1 MIYLDNAATTPIKKG
16 AYEKMLPYLTEYYGN
31 PSGAYAFAKK
41 SSEAMDTAREQI
53 ASLIGADK
61 SEIYFTSGGT
71 EADNWAIKGTAQLL
85 KSKGRHII
93 TTRIEHHAVLN
104 TCKSLEENGYK
115 ISYLDVD
122 EYGMIR
128 MDRLRKLIQP
138 DTILISVM
146 MANNEIGTIQPI
158 DEIGM
163 IAKQRNI
170 MFHTD
175 AVQACGHIPIDVK
188 KSNID
193 MLSASAHKFGGSKG
207 IGFLYVKQGI
217 ELPSFMDGGGQ
228 EQGRRAGTGNVAAA
242 VAMGEAA
249 AISKENMKKQIN
261 YVTNLR
267 EYAIQ
272 RILREVPFVRLN
284 GHRMRRLPGN
294 MNFSFQFVEGEELLG
309 MLDMKEICAS
319 TGSACSTGDTEPS
332 HVLMSIGL
340 TEELAHGSLR
350 LTISEENTK
359 KEIDTVI
366 DEIKNILYKLREM
379 STEYKEMMTPAGKN
393 GRGMRRYNRYY

>member
-1 MIYLDNAATTPIKKG
+1 MIYLDNAATTPMKKG

-31 PSGAYAFAKK
+31 PSGAYAFSKK
-41 SSEAMDTAREQI
+41 SAEAMDTAREQI

-71 EADNWAIKGTAQLL
+71 EADNWAINGTAKLQRN
-85 KSKGRHII
+85 KGRHII

-104 TCKSLEENGYK
+104 TCKNLEEEGYK
-115 ISYLDVD
+115 ITYLDVD

-128 MDRLRKLIQP
+128 MDRLKKLIQP

-146 MANNEIGTIQPI
+146 TANNEIGTIQPI

-163 IAKQRNI
+163 VARQRNI

-175 AVQACGHIPIDVK
+175 AVQACGHIPIDVR

-193 MLSASAHKFGGSKG
+193 MLSASAHKFGGPKG
-207 IGFLYVKQGI
+207 IGFLYVRQGI
-217 ELPSFMDGGGQ
+217 ELPSFMHGGGQ
-228 EQGRRAGTGNVAAA
+228 EQGRRAGTGNVASA

-249 AISKENMKKQIN
+249 AICKSEMKQQMN
-261 YVTNLR
+261 YVTRLR

-319 TGSACSTGDTEPS
+319 TGSACSTGNTEPS

-359 KEIDTVI
+359 KEIDTAI
-366 DEIKNILYKLREM
+366 DEIKKILFKLREM
-379 STEYKEMMTPAGKN
+379 STEYKQMMRPSGKS
-393 GRGMRRYNRYY
+393 RYRYY

>member
-1 MIYLDNAATTPIKKG
+1 MIYLDNAATCPMKKG
-16 AYEKMLPYLTEYYGN
+16 AYEKMLPYLTEQYGN
-31 PSGAYAFAKK
+31 PSGAYDFAKK
-41 SSEAMDTAREQI
+41 SWEAMDTAREQI

-71 EADNWAIKGTAQLL
+71 EADNWAIKGAAELL
-85 KSKGRHII
+85 KEKGRHIL

-104 TCKSLEENGYK
+104 TCKYLEKNGYK
-115 ISYLDVD
+115 ITYLDVD

-128 MDRLRKLIQP
+128 LDRLKRAIQP

-175 AVQACGHIPIDVK
+175 AVQACGHIGIDVS

-193 MLSASAHKFGGSKG
+193 MLSASAHKFGGPKG
-207 IGFLYVKQGI
+207 IGFLYVRQGI
-217 ELPSFMDGGGQ
+217 ELPAFIHGGGQ
-228 EQGRRAGTGNVAAA
+228 EQGRRAGTGNVPSV

-249 AISKENMKKQIN
+249 ALCKKDMRQHIT
-261 YVTNLR
+261 YVTRLR

-272 RILREVPFVRLN
+272 RILKEVPFVRLN

-294 MNFSFQFVEGEELLG
+294 MNFSFQFVEGQELLA
-309 MLDMKEICAS
+309 MLDMKGICAS
-319 TGSACSTGDTEPS
+319 TGSACSTGSAEPS

-350 LTISEENTK
+350 LTISEDTTK
-359 KEIDTVI
+359 RELDIAI
-366 DEIKNILYKLREM
+366 DEIKKILFKLREM
-379 STEYKEMMTPAGKN
+379 SAEYMEIIHGKRKSN
-393 GRGMRRYNRYY
+393 YRYVRWS

>member
-1 MIYLDNAATTPIKKG
+1 MIYLDNAATSPMKKG
-16 AYEKMLPYLTEYYGN
+16 AYEKMLPYLTEQYGN
-31 PSGAYAFAKK
+31 PSGAYDFAKK
-41 SSEAMDTAREQI
+41 SWEAMDTAREQI

-71 EADNWAIKGTAQLL
+71 EADNWAIKGAAELL
-85 KSKGRHII
+85 KEKGRHII
-93 TTRIEHHAVLN
+93 TTRIEHHAILN
-104 TCKSLEENGYK
+104 TCKYLEKNGYK
-115 ISYLDVD
+115 ITYLDVD

-128 MDRLRKLIQP
+128 LERLKKAIQP

-163 IAKQRNI
+163 IAKQKNI

-175 AVQACGHIPIDVK
+175 AVQACGHIGIDVS

-193 MLSASAHKFGGSKG
+193 MLSASAHKFGGPKG
-207 IGFLYVKQGI
+207 IGFLYVRQGI
-217 ELPSFMDGGGQ
+217 ELPAFIHGGGQ
-228 EQGRRAGTGNVAAA
+228 EQGRRAGTGNVPSA

-249 AISKENMKKQIN
+249 ALCKKDMRQHIT
-261 YVTNLR
+261 YVTRLR

-272 RILREVPFVRLN
+272 RILKEVPFVRLN

-294 MNFSFQFVEGEELLG
+294 MNFSFQFVEGQELLA
-309 MLDMKEICAS
+309 MLDMKGICAS
-319 TGSACSTGDTEPS
+319 TGSACSTGSAEPS

-350 LTISEENTK
+350 LTISEDTTK
-359 KEIDTVI
+359 RELDIAI
-366 DEIKNILYKLREM
+366 DEIKKILFKLREM
-379 STEYKEMMTPAGKN
+379 SAEYMEIIHGKRKSN
-393 GRGMRRYNRYY
+393 YRYVRWS

>member
-1 MIYLDNAATTPIKKG
+1 MIYLDNAATCPMKKG
-16 AYEKMLPYLTEYYGN
+16 AYEKMLPYLTEQYGN
-31 PSGAYAFAKK
+31 PSGAYDFAKK
-41 SSEAMDTAREQI
+41 SWEAMDTAREQI

-71 EADNWAIKGTAQLL
+71 EADNWAIKGAAELL
-85 KSKGRHII
+85 KEKGRHII

-104 TCKSLEENGYK
+104 TCKYLEKNGYK
-115 ISYLDVD
+115 ITYLDVD

-128 MDRLRKLIQP
+128 LDRLKRAIQP

-175 AVQACGHIPIDVK
+175 AVQACGHIGIDVS

-193 MLSASAHKFGGSKG
+193 MLSASAHKFGGPKG
-207 IGFLYVKQGI
+207 IGFLYVRQGI
-217 ELPSFMDGGGQ
+217 ELPAFIHGGGQ
-228 EQGRRAGTGNVAAA
+228 EQGRRAGTGNVPSV

-249 AISKENMKKQIN
+249 ALCKKDMRQHIT
-261 YVTNLR
+261 YVTRLR

-272 RILREVPFVRLN
+272 RILKEVPFVRLN

-294 MNFSFQFVEGEELLG
+294 MNFSFQFVEGQELLA
-309 MLDMKEICAS
+309 MLDMKGICAS
-319 TGSACSTGDTEPS
+319 TGSACSTGSAEPS

-350 LTISEENTK
+350 LTISEDTTK
-359 KEIDTVI
+359 RELDIAI
-366 DEIKNILYKLREM
+366 DEIKKILFKLREM
-379 STEYKEMMTPAGKN
+379 SAEYMEIIHGKRKSN
-393 GRGMRRYNRYY
+393 YRYVRWS

>member
-1 MIYLDNAATTPIKKG
+1 MIYLDNAATCPMKKG
-16 AYEKMLPYLTEYYGN
+16 AYEKMLPYLTEQYGN
-31 PSGAYAFAKK
+31 PSGAYDFAKK
-41 SSEAMDTAREQI
+41 SWEAMDTAREQI

-71 EADNWAIKGTAQLL
+71 EADNWAIKGAAELL
-85 KSKGRHII
+85 KEKGRHII

-104 TCKSLEENGYK
+104 TCKYLEKNGYK
-115 ISYLDVD
+115 ITYLDVD

-128 MDRLRKLIQP
+128 LDRLKRAIQP
-138 DTILISVM
+138 DTVLISVM

-175 AVQACGHIPIDVK
+175 AVQACGHIGIDVN

-193 MLSASAHKFGGSKG
+193 MLSASAHKFGGPKG
-207 IGFLYVKQGI
+207 IGFLYVRQGI
-217 ELPSFMDGGGQ
+217 ELPAFIHGGGQ
-228 EQGRRAGTGNVAAA
+228 EQGRRAGTGNVPSV

-249 AISKENMKKQIN
+249 ALCKKDMRQHIT
-261 YVTNLR
+261 YVTRLR
-267 EYAIQ
+267 EYTIQ
-272 RILREVPFVRLN
+272 RILKEVPFVRLN

-294 MNFSFQFVEGEELLG
+294 MNFSFQFVEGQELLA
-309 MLDMKEICAS
+309 MLDMKGICAS
-319 TGSACSTGDTEPS
+319 TGSACSTGSAEPS

-350 LTISEENTK
+350 LTISEDTTK
-359 KEIDTVI
+359 RELDIAI
-366 DEIKNILYKLREM
+366 DEIKKILFKLREM
-379 STEYKEMMTPAGKN
+379 SAEYMEIIHGKRKSN
-393 GRGMRRYNRYY
+393 YRYVRWS